1 MASVIANEPIVMS
14 CIMIPI
20 AGAELLL
27 PNVCIAEIVPWR
39 RMQPLKK
46 GPEWCLGL
54 LGWRGENIPVVRYQV
69 LNKKGDAGAPKA
81 GRCMVVMN
89 RARSAQGPAF
99 YALAA
104 DGLPRMVQLNDGD
117 VSNTPIALG
126 PAEKA
131 VVAVGT
137 EPAIIPNLEYVEK
150 QVRALTKRVRRR
162 A

>member
-1 MASVIANEPIVMS
+1 MASVVANEPIVMS
-14 CIMIPI
+14 CIMIPV

-46 GPEWCLGL
+46 GPGWCLGL
-54 LGWRGENIPVVRYQV
+54 LGWRGKNIPVVRYQV
-69 LNKKGDAGAPKA
+69 LNKKVDARAPKA
-81 GRCMVVMN
+81 GRCLVVMN
-89 RARSAQGPAF
+89 RARSAQDQAF

-104 DGLPRMVQLNDGD
+104 DALPRMVQLSDRD

-137 EPAIIPNLEYVEK
+137 EPAIIPNLAYIEERVL
-150 QVRALTKRVRRR
+150 ALAKRVRRR
-162 A
+162 S